1 MPVTQRENIRH
12 SYLSCVGSSL
22 TTTEFLLVCSFTKD
36 YLGCQILGV
45 SRAIENNGLLPPT
58 LTP

>member
-12 SYLSCVGSSL
+12 SYLSRVGGSL
-22 TTTEFLLVCSFTKD
+22 TTTEFLLVCSFTED
-36 YLGCQILGV
+36 YLGCQIPGV